1 MNMQT
6 YMDKMAIKD
15 VLSQYAISLDTGDPD
30 GFSAIFTEDAIW
42 EWAAIDLKLEGRKTL
57 GRLAEVIAEHVPGAL
72 HLVSHPV
79 IDPRGDEAKSIC
91 LFTVFLSRPEKVY
104 TLMIGN
110 YRDELV
116 KTDGRWRIAR
126 RQVYVENPE
135 ILSQGKIGEYYK
147 PLLANLPLGDP

>member
-1 MNMQT
+1 MDIQT

-15 VLSQYAISLDTGDPD
+15 VLSQYAICVDTGDPD
-30 GFSAIFTEDAIW
+30 GFAAVFTRDAVW
-42 EWAAIDLKLEGRKTL
+42 EWAAVGLKLTGRNAL
-57 GRLAEVIAEHVPGAL
+57 HRLAEVITEHVPGAL
-72 HLVSHPV
+72 HMVSHPV
-79 IDPRGDEAKSIC
+79 IESTGEAAKSIC

-116 KTDGRWRIAR
+116 KIDDRWLIAR

-135 ILSQGKIGEYYK
+135 ILTQGKIGEYYR
-147 PLLANLPLGDP
+147 PLLDNLPLAG